1 MKSHQDPDIYQNWRS
16 YLVWCLK
23 FFREGDQDGGAEE
36 QGAHIPLPRQ
46 THQKYICLWKK
57 SLRILIESW
66 QGIFYTTK
74 AIRKVPM

>member
-1 MKSHQDPDIYQNWRS
+1 MAK
-16 YLVWCLK
+16 
-23 FFREGDQDGGAEE
+23 QDGGAEE